1 MDTAAPSSAK
11 AATTESPAGRASA
24 RRWITRS
31 VVALIVG
38 ASIGAGAGVATV
50 NRLEPGRG
58 TGVDSLAVMLDSIAK
73 GRIPEPSAADRNA
86 NRQRVADSVKNAAAP
101 VPVADTLVAIPAIA
115 DLEEG
120 AARNAL
126 INAGLQ
132 VGDVQF
138 QASSKPAGTVLS
150 TIPAAGAKV
159 APQTPVTLVLSDGRT
174 GTDTLSRP
182 SPTHAP

>member
-1 MDTAAPSSAK
+1 MATAKSAPKPAK
-11 AATTESPAGRASA
+11 KKSPAGRAN
-24 RRWITRS
+24 TRLWLKRA
-31 VVALIVG
+31 VVALIAGV
-38 ASIGAGAGVATV
+38 SIGAGAGVATV
-50 NRLEPGRG
+50 SRLEPGRG

-73 GRIPEPSAADRNA
+73 GRIPEPSAAERTA
-86 NRQRVADSVKNAAAP
+86 ERQRVADSVKNAAP
-101 VPVADTLVAIPAIA
+101 VEVADELIAIPSLA

-126 INAGLQ
+126 IDAGLQ
-132 VGDVQF
+132 VGEVQF
-138 QASSKPAGTVLS
+138 QPSPKPAGTVLS

-159 APQTPVTLVLSDGRT
+159 APETPVTLVLSDGRT